1 MGIRRTIVEN
11 VILSNDRNQFKF
23 SGDRFAPRSPPLA
36 PPYTRSI
43 VNLVCL
49 VGVPW
54 TRQVSS
60 YLIYDRTIDNS
71 WIYRGRP
78 IGYTRIIE
86 PFSPSVTAW
95 LNPAFGKYRWSPPP
109 SSSLSLF
116 FFFFFHQFFLPSFRP
131 FSLLFPP
138 FFFLPPPLVIWMY
151 RAHIVVGTF
160 ILFREMAAYFFR
172 CNKI

>member
-23 SGDRFAPRSPPLA
+23 SGDRFASRFPPLA

-54 TRQVSS
+54 TRQASS

-116 FFFFFHQFFLPSFRP
+116 FF
-131 FSLLFPP
+131 LLFPP
-138 FFFLPPPLVIWMY
+138 ILFALVSSFLPPFSTFFFLPPPLVIWMY
-151 RAHIVVGTF
+151 RARIVVGTF

>member
-23 SGDRFAPRSPPLA
+23 SGDRFASRSPPLA

-54 TRQVSS
+54 TRQASS

-116 FFFFFHQFFLPSFRP
+116 FSSFSTNSFCPRFVLSPSFFHLFFS
-131 FSLLFPP
+131 SLLP
-138 FFFLPPPLVIWMY
+138 W
-151 RAHIVVGTF
+151 
-160 ILFREMAAYFFR
+160 
-172 CNKI
+172 

>member
-1 MGIRRTIVEN
+1 MGIWRTIVEN

-54 TRQVSS
+54 TRQASS

-71 WIYRGRP
+71 WIYRERP

-116 FFFFFHQFFLPSFRP
+116 FF
-131 FSLLFPP
+131 LLFPP
-138 FFFLPPPLVIWMY
+138 ILFALVSSFLPPFS
-151 RAHIVVGTF
+151 TF
-160 ILFREMAAYFFR
+160 FFPPSSPGNMNVPR
-172 CNKI
+172 SHRGWDFYSVPWNGRVFLSLQ